1 MKIKS
6 GVLFSLLVPVGFCAY
21 GQGNE
26 ELKTVVVEA
35 QSPKTT
41 VFRVAKGQT
50 LINEDDIKKASP
62 LTLLESVGR
71 VAGVS
76 LEGSQR
82 PLSGNVAI
90 RGFTNERINLSVD
103 QIDLT
108 QISDGTTALS
118 TISALTIDPSLVKSF
133 IVSKGGEGVD
143 FGSGA
148 IGGAIAVETKT
159 AKDYLREG
167 KTSGVAINS
176 TVDSASHGAKL
187 GLTAYGLYNDLDV
200 LGHVSKAHYGDVDI
214 GEPGKVK
221 NRSDQL
227 SGRLKVGW
235 QSDSLLFQSVSA
247 YQSVKVEEMPFRNQS
262 RWAEQPLEEK
272 EQVKRWQQGFYLA
285 AHQNDWFNL
294 EGGVNYQALEQGKKK
309 RGSLISRGKTYHFN
323 EDEDAK
329 EKKLSFDLGNT
340 VYHGF
345 GDAKG
350 EMTAKLL
357 YDRLGFEQREFSYDD
372 DKGGTYYGKSH
383 GNNLAFSLKENINFA
398 DKAVADF
405 GIRYDRYQRHSSD
418 YAAYG
423 KNQDSALSF
432 NTGVSVFPMDWLML
446 YGRYN
451 EGYRAPNLREL
462 YKKSEWR
469 CHWPRKFCYT
479 EPQPNLKAE
488 TSKNLEFGFGFNF
501 DGVAFADKLTLKAS
515 VYRNN
520 IDDYLATAPFM
531 YRLVD
536 GQKVLAS
543 PEEATHRD
551 YSTKNIAKME
561 SRGAELEI
569 FYQKGRFDADISY
582 SITRMD
588 TLGLPNFYLGKIEHE
603 RQPYLGAP
611 QDTWALTLG
620 YSPSEQLR
628 FALTTKH
635 RFKQKRLPALYLQ
648 HGYGENKS
656 TTLDLAMEYKPKFLN
671 DTTVNFSINNVTDQS
686 YKIYPDGDG
695 KEQPGRTFRLD
706 LETRF

>member
-1 MKIKS
+1 MKIKHGILLS
-6 GVLFSLLVPVGFCAY
+6 LFAPIGFYVY
-21 GQGNE
+21 GQGSE
-26 ELKTVVVEA
+26 VLKTVVVEA
-35 QSPKTT
+35 QSPKAT
-41 VFRVAKGQT
+41 VFRAAKGQT
-50 LINEDDIKKASP
+50 LVNEDEIKETSP

-103 QIDLT
+103 SFDIT
-108 QISDGTTALS
+108 QISDGTAALS
-118 TISALTIDPSLVKSF
+118 TISALSVDPSLVKSF
-133 IVSKGGEGVD
+133 VVSKGGEGVD

-148 IGGAIAVETKT
+148 IGGAVTVETKT
-159 AKDYLREG
+159 AKDYLQEG
-167 KTSGVAINS
+167 KTSGMAIHS

-187 GLTAYGLYNDLDV
+187 GLTAYGLVNDVDI
-200 LGHVSKAHYGDVDI
+200 LGHLSKARYGDVDT
-214 GEPGKVK
+214 GEQGEV
-221 NRSDQL
+221 NNHSDQL

-235 QSDSLLFQSVSA
+235 QTENLLLQSISA
-247 YQSVKVEEMPFRNQS
+247 YQSIKVGEMPFRNQT

-285 AHQNDWFNL
+285 AHQNDWFN
-294 EGGVNYQALEQGKKK
+294 VDARINYQELKQGKKQ
-309 RGSLISRGKTYHFN
+309 RGHLTLRGKTFHFN
-323 EDEDAK
+323 EDEDAR

-345 GDAKG
+345 GAAKG

-357 YDRLGFEQREFSYDD
+357 YDRLGFEQKAFSYDD
-372 DKGGTYYGKSH
+372 NKGDTNYGKSR
-383 GNNLAFSLKENINFA
+383 GNNLALSIKENINFA
-398 DKAVADF
+398 DKVAADL
-405 GIRYDRYQRHSSD
+405 GIRYDRYQRRSSN
-418 YAAYG
+418 YATYG
-423 KNQDSALSF
+423 KNQDSGLSL

-462 YKKSEWR
+462 YKKREWR

-479 EPQPNLKAE
+479 EPQPNLKPE
-488 TSKNLEFGFGFNF
+488 TSKNLEFGFGFKF
-501 DGVAFADKLTLKAS
+501 DDVAFADKLTVKAS

-520 IDDYLATAPFM
+520 IDDYIATAPYM

-536 GQKVLAS
+536 GQKVFAS
-543 PEEATHRD
+543 PKEATHRD
-551 YSTKNIAKME
+551 YSTKNIAKMK
-561 SRGAELEI
+561 SRGAELEVY
-569 FYQKGRFDADISY
+569 YQKDHFDADLSY

-588 TLGLPNFYLGKIEHE
+588 TMGLPNFYLGKIEHE

-620 YSPSEQLR
+620 YSPNEQLR
-628 FALTTKH
+628 FAITAKH
-635 RFKQKRLPALYLQ
+635 RFKQKRLPELYLK

-656 TTLDLAMEYKPKFLN
+656 TTLDLAMQYKPRFLN

-706 LETRF
+706 FETRF